1 MKMRNFLL
9 MFGILLLLAPIAGA
23 QTHESI
29 TVQVID
35 VPVYVFS
42 NGKPIRNLTKNDF
55 ELFVNGKRQTIDYF
69 DTIDLATVGSA
80 PQAKKPV
87 AVVAADPRARRLFL
101 LLFDLAYGR
110 PAALARAQ
118 KAAAIMVDHAL
129 PQDFF
134 AVATYGSTG
143 SNFVIPFTRNHD
155 VIRRALLKMT
165 PSSAHDALALSI
177 TNAERDTAEA
187 WDTSLN
193 GGPGRG
199 GSEDPMADI
208 MAAFKTE
215 ERQRG
220 KIAAKDQLADLS
232 SIAAR
237 LKDLEGYKHVIL
249 FSEGF
254 SSDYMTGVTNN
265 TVTTNTVVPAFAGP
279 PDVDPAMWQAAR
291 ALYNAFNAAGA
302 HLHTVDLRIADP
314 MTLNEGGRT
323 PHATPV
329 YSGAGAAARPQSTQR
344 FDPLANDTLYQFAAQ
359 TGGQFIH
366 HTNDFA
372 GALED
377 LSTTVSTGYRLGFRP
392 ENPKKGE
399 NTIEV
404 KVKNVPS
411 GTTVSFRKGF
421 SATPDVRNTG
431 DALLLA
437 DIIQNDIPQT
447 GTAPM
452 FSFTT
457 RPFIDIIIPARQLA
471 RERGGVTDAT
481 LMFYI
486 FDAGGNAV
494 EYREKK
500 ISIPAVPSS
509 DIAVRQKLVM
519 PPGNYVAKA
528 LLRIDKSIGFAKVAF
543 AIPVER

>member
-1 MKMRNFLL
+1 M
-9 MFGILLLLAPIAGA
+9 
-23 QTHESI
+23 
-29 TVQVID
+29 
-35 VPVYVFS
+35 
-42 NGKPIRNLTKNDF
+42 
-55 ELFVNGKRQTIDYF
+55 
-69 DTIDLATVGSA
+69 
-80 PQAKKPV
+80 
-87 AVVAADPRARRLFL
+87 
-101 LLFDLAYGR
+101 
-110 PAALARAQ
+110 
-118 KAAAIMVDHAL
+118 
-129 PQDFF
+129 
-134 AVATYGSTG
+134 
-143 SNFVIPFTRNHD
+143 
-155 VIRRALLKMT
+155 
-165 PSSAHDALALSI
+165 
-177 TNAERDTAEA
+177 AE
-187 WDTSLN
+187 
-193 GGPGRG
+193 
-199 GSEDPMADI
+199 I

-215 ERQRG
+215 ERQRA
-220 KIAAKDQLADLS
+220 KIAAKEQLADLS
-232 SIAAR
+232 SVAAR

-265 TVTTNTVVPAFAGP
+265 VAGP
-279 PDVDPAMWQAAR
+279 PDVDPAMSQAAR
-291 ALYNAFNAAGA
+291 ALYSAFNAAGA
-302 HLHTVDLRIADP
+302 HLHTVDLRIVDP
-314 MTLNEGGRT
+314 MNLNEGGRT
-323 PHATPV
+323 PQAAPV
-329 YSGAGAAARPQSTQR
+329 YAGGKPQSTQR
-344 FDPLANDTLYQFAAQ
+344 FDPLANDVLYQFAAQ

-366 HTNDFA
+366 YTNDFA

-457 RPFIDIIIPARQLA
+457 RPYIDIIIPARQLA

-543 AIPVER
+543 AIPAER

>member
-1 MKMRNFLL
+1 MKKPISLCL
-9 MFGILLLLAPIAGA
+9 SGIIALLAAGARA

-42 NGKPIRNLTKNDF
+42 HGKPIPNLTRDNF
-55 ELFVNGKRQTIDYF
+55 ELYVNGKRQTIDYF
-69 DTIDLATVGSA
+69 DPIELATAAPVPAGARSA
-80 PQAKKPV
+80 QTTAPI
-87 AVVAADPRARRLFL
+87 ADPRVRRLFL
-101 LLFDLAYGR
+101 LVFDLAYGR

-134 AVATYGSTG
+134 AVATYASNGA
-143 SNFVIPFTRNHD
+143 NFVIPFTRDHD
-155 VIRRALLKMT
+155 VIRRALLKMA

-187 WDTSLN
+187 WDPSLT
-193 GGPGRG
+193 PA
-199 GSEDPMADI
+199 GSEDPMAEI
-208 MAAFKTE
+208 MAGFKTE
-215 ERQRG
+215 ERQRA
-220 KIAAKDQLADLS
+220 KSAAKEQLADFS
-232 SIAAR
+232 SLAAR

-254 SSDYMTGVTNN
+254 SSDYLTGVTNN
-265 TVTTNTVVPAFAGP
+265 VAGP
-279 PDVDPAMWQAAR
+279 PEVDSAMLDAAR
-291 ALYNAFNAAGA
+291 ALYSAFNAAGA

-314 MTLNEGGRT
+314 MNLNEGGRT
-323 PHATPV
+323 PQATPV
-329 YSGAGAAARPQSTQR
+329 YAGGKPQSTQR
-344 FDPLANDTLYQFAAQ
+344 FDPLANDTLFQFAAQ

-366 HTNDFA
+366 YTNDLP
-372 GALED
+372 GALEN
-377 LSTTVSTGYRLGFRP
+377 LSATVSAGYRLGFRP
-392 ENPKKGE
+392 VNSKKGE
-399 NTIEV
+399 NSIDV

-411 GTTVSFRKGF
+411 GTTISFRKAF
-421 SATPDVRNTG
+421 STTPDARNPS
-431 DALLLA
+431 DALVLA
-437 DIIQNDIPQT
+437 DIVQNDIPQT
-447 GTAPM
+447 GTPPI

-471 RERGGVTDAT
+471 RERGGVTEAT

-486 FDAGGNAV
+486 FDAKGNVV
-494 EYREKK
+494 EFREKK
-500 ISIPAVPSS
+500 LSIPAVPSS
-509 DIAVRQKLVM
+509 DMAVRQKLIM

-543 AIPVER
+543 AIPAQK

>member
-1 MKMRNFLL
+1 MKMRYLLL
-9 MFGILLLLAPIAGA
+9 MFGVPLLLATAASA

-42 NGKPIRNLTKNDF
+42 HGKPIRNLTKNDF
-55 ELFVNGKRQTIDYF
+55 ELYVNGKRQTIDYF
-69 DTIDLATVGSA
+69 DPIELVTSA
-80 PQAKKPV
+80 PAPAAAKLAP
-87 AVVAADPRARRLFL
+87 AATPIADPRARRLFL

-129 PQDFF
+129 PQDLF

-143 SNFVIPFTRNHD
+143 ANFIIPFTRDHD
-155 VIRRALLKMT
+155 VIRRALLKMA

-187 WDTSLN
+187 WDPNLI
-193 GGPGRG
+193 PP
-199 GSEDPMADI
+199 GSEDPMPDI
-208 MAAFKTE
+208 MAGFKQE
-215 ERQRG
+215 ERERA
-220 KIAAKDQLADLS
+220 KTSAKDQLKDLS
-232 SIAAR
+232 SLAAR

-254 SSDYMTGVTNN
+254 SSDYMTGITNN
-265 TVTTNTVVPAFAGP
+265 VAGP
-279 PDVDPAMWQAAR
+279 PDVDSGMWQAAR
-291 ALYNAFNAAGA
+291 ALYDAFNAAGA
-302 HLHTVDLRIADP
+302 HLHTVDLRINDP
-314 MTLNEGGRT
+314 MNLNEGGRT
-323 PHATPV
+323 PQATPV
-329 YSGAGAAARPQSTQR
+329 YAGGKPQSTQR
-344 FDPLANDTLYQFAAQ
+344 FDPLANDILFQFAAH

-366 HTNDFA
+366 YTNDLPS
-372 GALED
+372 ALEN
-377 LSTTVSTGYRLGFRP
+377 LSTTVSAGYRLGFRP
-392 ENPKKGE
+392 VNPKKGE

-421 SATPDVRNTG
+421 STTPDARDTS

-437 DIIQNDIPQT
+437 DIIQNDLPQT
-447 GTAPM
+447 GTAPI

-471 RERGGVTDAT
+471 RERGAVTDAT

-486 FDAGGNAV
+486 FDAKGKAV

-500 ISIPAVPSS
+500 ISIPATPSS
-509 DIAVRQKLVM
+509 DMAVRQKLIM

-543 AIPVER
+543 AIPVEK

>member
-1 MKMRNFLL
+1 MKRHLSL
-9 MFGILLLLAPIAGA
+9 CLSGIMTLLAAGAGA

-29 TVQVID
+29 TVQVVD

-42 NGKPIRNLTKNDF
+42 NGKPIRDLTKNDF
-55 ELFVNGKRQTIDYF
+55 ELYVNGKRQTIDYF
-69 DTIDLATVGSA
+69 DTIDLTTVGSA
-80 PQAKKPV
+80 PQANKPV
-87 AVVAADPRARRLFL
+87 AAVAADPRARRLFL
-101 LLFDLAYGR
+101 LLFDLAYNR

-118 KAAAIMVDHAL
+118 KAAAIMVDHAMR
-129 PQDFF
+129 QDLF
-134 AVATYGSTG
+134 AVATYGSSG
-143 SNFVIPFTRNHD
+143 ANFVIPFTRDHD
-155 VIRRALLKMT
+155 VIRRAVLKLA

-177 TNAERDTAEA
+177 TNAERETAAA
-187 WDTSLN
+187 WN
-193 GGPGRG
+193 PNMAGAAGGG
-199 GSEDPMADI
+199 EDPMAEI
-208 MAAFKTE
+208 MAGFKTE
-215 ERQRG
+215 ERQRA
-220 KIAAKDQLADLS
+220 KNAAETELEGLS
-232 SIAAR
+232 AIAAR
-237 LKDLEGYKHVIL
+237 LTDLEGYKHVIL

-254 SSDYMTGVTNN
+254 DSELVTGVTN
-265 TVTTNTVVPAFAGP
+265 VVSGAPEVDAGMLQALQKLYRAFH
-279 PDVDPAMWQAAR
+279 
-291 ALYNAFNAAGA
+291 AAGA
-302 HLHTVDLRIADP
+302 HLHTVDLRNADS
-314 MTLNEGGRT
+314 MNLNEKNG
-323 PHATPV
+323 PPQATPV
-329 YSGAGAAARPQSTQR
+329 YVGAGANARPVSTQR
-344 FDPLANDTLYQFAAQ
+344 FDPLANDVLYEFAAQ

-366 HTNDFA
+366 YTNDFA

-392 ENPKKGE
+392 DNPKKGE

-421 SATPDVRNTG
+421 STTPDVRNTA

-447 GTAPM
+447 GTAPI

-457 RPFIDIIIPARQLA
+457 RPYIDIIIPARQLA
-471 RERGGVTDAT
+471 RERGGITDAT

-500 ISIPAVPSS
+500 ISIPATPSS
-509 DIAVRQKLVM
+509 DIAVRQKLIM
-519 PPGNYVAKA
+519 PPGSYVAKA

-543 AIPVER
+543 AIPAEK

>member
-1 MKMRNFLL
+1 MKKQCTSLF
-9 MFGILLLLAPIAGA
+9 FAVLAIVAATAAA

-29 TVQVID
+29 TVQVVD

-42 NGKPIRNLTKNDF
+42 HGKPIRDLTKNDF
-55 ELFVNGKRQTIDYF
+55 ELFVNGKRQAIDYF
-69 DTIDLATVGSA
+69 DTIDLATAGSA

-87 AVVAADPRARRLFL
+87 AAAAAADPRARRLFL
-101 LLFDLAYGR
+101 LLFDLAYNR

-118 KAAAIMVDHAL
+118 KAAAIMVDHAM
-129 PQDFF
+129 PQDLF
-134 AVATYGSTG
+134 AVATYGSSG
-143 SNFVIPFTRNHD
+143 ANFVIPFTRSHD
-155 VIRRALLKMT
+155 VIRRAVLKLA

-177 TNAERDTAEA
+177 TNAERETAAA
-187 WDTSLN
+187 WNPNMTGA
-193 GGPGRG
+193 GGG
-199 GSEDPMADI
+199 GGEDPMADI
-208 MAAFKTE
+208 MAGFKPE
-215 ERQRG
+215 ERQRA
-220 KIAAKDQLADLS
+220 KNAAETELEGLS
-232 SIAAR
+232 AIAAR
-237 LKDLEGYKHVIL
+237 LTDLEGYKHVIL

-254 SSDYMTGVTNN
+254 DSELVTGVTN
-265 TVTTNTVVPAFAGP
+265 VVSGAPPETDSRMLQALQKLYRAFH
-279 PDVDPAMWQAAR
+279 
-291 ALYNAFNAAGA
+291 AAGA
-302 HLHTVDLRIADP
+302 HLHTVDLRNADS
-314 MTLNEGGRT
+314 MNLNEKNG
-323 PHATPV
+323 PPQPTPV
-329 YSGAGAAARPQSTQR
+329 YVGVGAGTRPVSTQR
-344 FDPLANDTLYQFAAQ
+344 FDPLSNDVLYQFAAQ

-366 HTNDFA
+366 YTNDFA

-399 NTIEV
+399 NTIDV

-421 SATPDVRNTG
+421 STTPDVRNTG

-447 GTAPM
+447 GTAPI

-457 RPFIDIIIPARQLA
+457 RPYIDIIIPARQLA
-471 RERGGVTDAT
+471 RERGGITEAT

-509 DIAVRQKLVM
+509 DIAVRQKLIM
-519 PPGNYVAKA
+519 PPGSYVAKA

-543 AIPVER
+543 AIPAEK